1 MDVFF
6 SNNLLILLAI
16 LVRTNFQLFLSKIGA
31 NFLKQSQIKLSRNKD
46 AYTKGILMARRQKTA
61 KLFDE
66 VFWGTQ

>member
-46 AYTKGILMARRQKTA
+46 AYTKGILMARHQKTA